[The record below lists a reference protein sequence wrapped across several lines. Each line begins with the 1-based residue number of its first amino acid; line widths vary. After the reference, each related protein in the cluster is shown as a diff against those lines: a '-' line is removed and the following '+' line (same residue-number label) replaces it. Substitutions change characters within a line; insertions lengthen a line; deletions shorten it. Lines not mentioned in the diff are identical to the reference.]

1 MYATLKGKKRKW
13 TCIAPIV
20 SISTTKR
27 SDVDHTELPANA
39 PHLPFLCLKKNFLLL
54 SDSYSSLI
62 ALGGSH
68 VDQDTIYEILK
79 HTALSQT
86 LVKQSYS
93 AGSPVTWGSLE
104 TRELIG

>member
-1 MYATLKGKKRKW
+1 ML
-13 TCIAPIV
+13 
-20 SISTTKR
+20 SE
-27 SDVDHTELPANA
+27 D
-39 PHLPFLCLKKNFLLL
+39 LKKNTFSL

-68 VDQDTIYEILK
+68 VDQDTIYKYLE
-79 HTALSQT
+79 TYST
-86 LVKQSYS
+86 LTNSGKKKSYS